1 MDKKNNDIKKLLNI
15 LQKKNMQVQKIFF
28 DEYSQKGLIVAPLD
42 NMDGIFLYDKIGN
55 VIPFS
60 PNENFKLYNQIAQEQ
75 NLIYDHNELDDLV
88 HSSKEYGK
96 GYYTKIDDYY
106 RNGDARYFYTKEAW
120 DAYQRE
126 LSSKKNDN
134 QKLSNSTLDFIQ
146 QQKMKKQTYDNNAK
160 AASHE
165 GDRWTKKETPKQM
178 TSDEREK
185 MYRELAEKGRQHN
198 EELEREKQ
206 KEKIKNS
213 LANRDAEIKNS
224 QDISK
229 NLIKQTEA
237 NLEEADKLSQQ
248 LNVKLFLNY
257 HNTTRPGGKEYIMD
271 EDTFDEINEALS
283 DLREL
288 EQKDENGIPLQ
299 VNKMS
304 TADNMKYIN
313 YGRLTGDYDYH
324 NNCAVCAVNMD
335 LRERGY
341 DVTAPAYDKYGKDED
356 GNRPYGSDSWLK
368 NIYKDIEITPGYK
381 YAGKSKEDFIKD
393 ISSEPEG
400 SYGWLD
406 ISWKTGGAHAV
417 FYKIENGQ
425 AVIYDGQVCQ
435 RSDNISS
442 YLDSCLDYRYSRT
455 DNLEVD
461 LDYLKRNGYIVYD

>member
-1 MDKKNNDIKKLLNI
+1 MNEEDINKLIFKIEKTFKNKVIKK
-15 LQKKNMQVQKIFF
+15 IFWN
-28 DEYSQKGLIVAPLD
+28 DDLEKAIVLAPSND
-42 NMDGIFLYDKIGN
+42 MDGIYIYEEGEKPIPFVPSEDFKLFDKI
-55 VIPFS
+55 V
-60 PNENFKLYNQIAQEQ
+60 QEQ

-185 MYRELAEKGRQHN
+185 MYRELAEKGKQHN

-237 NLEEADKLSQQ
+237 NLEEADKLSHTVNE
-248 LNVKLFLNY
+248 LLFSFYRGNKRNDY
-257 HNTTRPGGKEYIMD
+257 VMND
-271 EDTFDEINEALS
+271 EEVDKIDEALS

-304 TADNMKYIN
+304 TGDNMQYVN
-313 YGRLTGDYDYH
+313 YGRLSDNLDYN
-324 NNCAVCAVNMD
+324 NNCAVCTICMD

-341 DVTAPAYDKYGKDED
+341 DVTAPQYGTYSKDED
-356 GNRPYGSDSWLK
+356 GNSPYGSTDWKRKIYGDS
-368 NIYKDIEITPGYK
+368 IEAISGY
-381 YAGKSKEDFIKD
+381 AFQGKTYEDFIKD

-400 SYGWLD
+400 SYGYMGV
-406 ISWKTGGAHAV
+406 SWKTGGQHAV
-417 FYKIENGQ
+417 FYKIENGK
-425 AVIYDGQVCQ
+425 AVIYDGQTCQ
-435 RSDNISS
+435 RNDNLKA
-442 YLDSCLDYRYSRT
+442 YLTRCLDFYYTRT